1 MIAIGQER
9 KVVGVSGG
17 KDSTA
22 VCLHLLENGYT
33 TDDFDRVFLD
43 TGWEHSETYAYL
55 DELESTIG
63 KIIRLKLNVGVKEED
78 IDLVKS
84 FEDRLGFTSPFVR
97 LVFHYD
103 SFPSSIVKWC
113 TRRLKIEP
121 LQKYYD
127 GLDYDVVNVVGI
139 RKEES
144 RRRSK
149 MTELEWNDGF
159 DCWTWR
165 PLIDWTF
172 DDVIRIHKRFN
183 LRPNHL
189 YLTGSHRVGCFPC
202 INANKR
208 AINNLDDT
216 RVSIIKDLE
225 EVISERRKQKEK
237 KPASFFK
244 NATIE
249 EAVQWSKTARGGKQF
264 FLFEKEEPTCVKW
277 GMCGV

>member
-1 MIAIGQER
+1 MQDER
-9 KVVGVSGG
+9 KIVGVSGG

-22 VCLHLLENGYT
+22 VCLHLLEQGYSKG
-33 TDDFDRVFLD
+33 DFDRVFLD
-43 TGWEHSETYAYL
+43 TGWEHPETYNYL
-55 DELESTIG
+55 NELESTIG
-63 KIIRLKLNVGVKEED
+63 EIKRLRVDIEVKEED
-78 IDLVKS
+78 KDIIQS
-84 FEDRLGFTSPFVR
+84 FENRLGFVSPFIR
-97 LVFHYD
+97 LVFKYNA
-103 SFPSSIVKWC
+103 FPSSIVKWC
-113 TRRLKIEP
+113 TRQLKIEP
-121 LQKYYD
+121 LKKYYD
-127 GLDYDVVNVVGI
+127 TLDYDFVNVVGI

-149 MTELEWNDGF
+149 MEELEWNEGF

-172 DDVIRIHKRFN
+172 DDVISIHHRFN

-208 AINNLDDT
+208 AINNLDST

-225 EVISERRKQKEK
+225 KVISERRNK
-237 KPASFFK
+237 KGKNNASFFK

-249 EAVQWSKTARGGKQF
+249 EAVQWSKTTRGGKQF
-264 FLFEKEEPTCVKW
+264 FLFEKEEPSCVRW